1 MILERLRAAT
11 KEKHERL
18 DASLT
23 GDLFEDRSSYDRFLR
38 ASLWAVA
45 PLESALAAHAEELG
59 LVAGERT
66 AALREDL
73 GGGEVPSDV
82 VSLDRAEAYGVAY
95 VLEGSTLG
103 GVSLAKLGEKAS
115 FAPPMAYLRLR
126 GAETMPRFKSFLGRL
141 AAWDEAASED
151 ARNAAER
158 SAVAAFDRFLT
169 SFARH
174 DFDIAK

>member
-18 DASLT
+18 DSSLS
-23 GDLFEDRSSYDRFLR
+23 GDLFADASSYERFLR

-45 PLESALAAHAEELG
+45 PLETALAVHADALV

-66 AALREDL
+66 SALRADL
-73 GGGEVPSDV
+73 GGGDVPSDV
-82 VSLDRAEAYGVAY
+82 VSLDSAEAYGVAY

-115 FAPPMAYLRLR
+115 FGPSMTYLRLR
-126 GAETMPRFKSFLGRL
+126 GAETMPRFKSFLSRL
-141 AAWDEAASED
+141 SAWDATASG
-151 ARNAAER
+151 A
-158 SAVAAFDRFLT
+158 S
-169 SFARH
+169 S
-174 DFDIAK
+174 